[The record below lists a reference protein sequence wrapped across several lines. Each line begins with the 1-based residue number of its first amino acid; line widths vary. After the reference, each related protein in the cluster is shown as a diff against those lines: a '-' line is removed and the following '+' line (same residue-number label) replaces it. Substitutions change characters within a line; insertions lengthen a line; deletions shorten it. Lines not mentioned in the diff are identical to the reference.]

1 VHCGL
6 PAESEFVSRTA
17 LRRLVTV
24 LVLGGGLV
32 FMAGCQR
39 AQTAP
44 GPNIILITIDT
55 LRADRLGAYGNK
67 AGLTPTMMKL
77 ALDLPMPEVD
87 ARSLGYLQ

>member
-1 VHCGL
+1 MN
-6 PAESEFVSRTA
+6 SRALHRLLLFMLITA
-17 LRRLVTV
+17 LLAV
-24 LVLGGGLV
+24 L
-32 FMAGCQR
+32 AGCQR